1 MTNLQ
6 FVAIFVMLVAMDTK
20 KGAHKVLSA
29 WLWLVSVVAFAASIV
44 VGVAFGQTPPGEVMI
59 GPSVSR
65 AVSSLNAIAVGNNK
79 LYACD
84 NGHPA
89 GSNVL
94 WRYDMT
100 TGSYTAIN
108 TSLGL
113 CLGVAVVDNAIDP
126 DYGVYVADYSRN
138 AIVRAADNVVLVQ
151 QSGTQPSG
159 LTVFG
164 KWLLWGSYT
173 NRAFTTFCPKPCIPT
188 TPSTSG
194 DPFAGTGKWGFN
206 GDGLPALQ
214 TWLEAPGAVGAAD
227 NGVVYLAEYG
237 GNRVRMVLN
246 NADHTVTTFAGTGWS
261 GASGDGGM
269 ASNATVQPSA
279 VDVAGN
285 VVYISDRANC
295 RLRLVNGLTP
305 SSIINTVA
313 TGCSPIS
320 LAHDSQFEYVGWTD
334 NTVRRYPLPNVV
346 PPTSTV
352 KPTGTPTAQPT
363 GTGSRTPTLSPSPSP
378 KATASPSPE
387 GFTLTCPNG
396 VRCECVQ

>member
-6 FVAIFVMLVAMDTK
+6 FVAIFICLYSIAYDVRKPGDWITRIFL
-20 KGAHKVLSA
+20 
-29 WLWLVSVVAFAASIV
+29 VVACFLA
-44 VGVAFGQTPPGEVMI
+44 GVATAHGQTPPGEVMI

-113 CLGVAVVDNAIDP
+113 CLGAAVLNDVP
-126 DYGVYVADYSRN
+126 YVTDYSRN
-138 AIVRAADNVVLVQ
+138 AIVRAADNLVIIQ
-151 QSGTQPSG
+151 QSGVQPSG
-159 LTVFG
+159 LTAFG
-164 KWLLWGSYT
+164 GLLLWGSYT
-173 NRAFTTFCPKPCIPT
+173 NIVYQG
-188 TPSTSG
+188 PSTV
-194 DPFAGTGKWGFN
+194 PFAGTGKWGFN

-246 NADHTVTTFAGTGWS
+246 NLDHTVTTFAGTGWG

-279 VDVAGN
+279 VDAAGN

-320 LAHDSQFEYVGWTD
+320 LAHDSAYEYVGWTD
-334 NTVRRYPLPNVV
+334 NTVRRYPLPNAV

-378 KATASPSPE
+378 KATPSPSPE
-387 GFTLTCPNG
+387 GVTLTCPSG
-396 VRCECVQ
+396 VECRCLP